1 MVIKNRDELGF
12 TPLRRFALDI
22 CEAGIRATL
31 PAAVLPTVV
40 NYDTHSQIL
49 SITGQTHHIRGRIFV
64 VGGGK
69 ASGAMAKTLENLL
82 SESKIMDGVVVCK
95 GGTYRTQKIRIATAG
110 HPIPDARGVRA
121 TTDILTLKDRYQ
133 VGIGD
138 TVICLLSG
146 GGSALLPAPVE
157 GISLADKQLL
167 TGLLLAS
174 GAEIKEINLIRKHL
188 SQVKGGKLGQHFAPA
203 QVITLIISDVIGND
217 LSAIASGP
225 TYPDQTTFADAL
237 VVLEKYH
244 LTDKT
249 PSNVIAYLRGGA
261 AGKTPETP
269 KRLNNCHNY
278 IIADGRL
285 ALEAM
290 RQKAGDLGFAP
301 RIITTAQ
308 KGETT
313 TVARQRTSE
322 IIEGKYGR
330 ADVLLLGGET
340 TPVLPEKH
348 GTGGRNQHFVGVSM
362 YELMDLKGEWVV
374 ASLGSDGSD
383 YLPDIAGAIADNTSR
398 QTAHE
403 LELDTESYL
412 KRYDSHTLLKSIG
425 RCLIIT
431 GETGTNVGDIALYI
445 LKRQT

>member
-40 NYDTHSQIL
+40 NYDTHSQTL
-49 SITGQTHHIRGRIFV
+49 SITGQTHDIRGRIFV

-82 SESKIMDGVVVCK
+82 PESKIMDGVVACK

-121 TTDILTLKDRYQ
+121 TADILALKDRYQ

-398 QTAHE
+398 YTAHE
-403 LELDTESYL
+403 LELNTESYL
-412 KRYDSHTLLKSIG
+412 KRYDSHTLLKSIC